1 MREREKGRKEGRN
14 EGRKK
19 EKILQM
25 ERLLVDRPLQ
35 ETKHIQGLL
44 GGPFF
49 REGPKSN
56 RDSWGQ
62 NGHRRCWDQ
71 QSGYCGVSFPGAAS

>member
-1 MREREKGRKEGRN
+1 MRNREKGRKEGRN

-56 RDSWGQ
+56 RIHGDRMGI
-62 NGHRRCWDQ
+62 G
-71 QSGYCGVSFPGAAS
+71 GAGTSSLAIAV

>member
-1 MREREKGRKEGRN
+1 
-14 EGRKK
+14 
-19 EKILQM
+19 M

-56 RDSWGQ
+56 RIHGDRMGI
-62 NGHRRCWDQ
+62 G
-71 QSGYCGVSFPGAAS
+71 GAGTSSLAIAV